1 MQQLPSA
8 AAGRRLVLERED
20 GSFVIRRITYAS
32 GTIRQA
38 VFRCR
43 PLFAINLQEHYAAI
57 LIPSVANGAT
67 VSGKDLKRLFL
78 AHGQEIQAFLQRK
91 LRDVDLAA
99 DLTQETFIRFA
110 QRSGE
115 AAVVDDKFY
124 LYRTAHN
131 LAIDHV
137 RARQRR
143 RTVSTSPDQLA
154 DIRED
159 RPSVEEAFAAREE
172 LDRLESIVRELP
184 LLTRRIFLLTRVKGM
199 THAATAEFLGISP
212 SSVQKH
218 LNQALNHVIRRLK
231 AQAD

>member
-1 MQQLPSA
+1 
-8 AAGRRLVLERED
+8 
-20 GSFVIRRITYAS
+20 
-32 GTIRQA
+32 
-38 VFRCR
+38 
-43 PLFAINLQEHYAAI
+43 
-57 LIPSVANGAT
+57 

-78 AHGQEIQAFLQRK
+78 AHRQEIQAFLNRK

-110 QRSGE
+110 QRGGE
-115 AAVVDDKFY
+115 AAVLDDKFY

-143 RTVSTSPDQLA
+143 KTVTASHDQLA

-159 RPSVEEAFAAREE
+159 KPSVEDAFAAREE
-172 LDRLESIVRELP
+172 LDRLETIVAELP
-184 LLTRRIFLLTRVKGM
+184 LLTRRVFLLTKVKGM
-199 THAATAEFLGISP
+199 THAATADFLGVSP

-218 LNQALNHVIRRLK
+218 LNQALQHVMRRLK
-231 AQAD
+231 T